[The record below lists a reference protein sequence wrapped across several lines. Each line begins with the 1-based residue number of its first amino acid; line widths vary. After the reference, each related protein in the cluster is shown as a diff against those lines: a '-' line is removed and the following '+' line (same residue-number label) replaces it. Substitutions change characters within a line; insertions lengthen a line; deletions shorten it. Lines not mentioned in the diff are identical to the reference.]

1 MLELNKQEA
10 CVGEQSIIAFSQAY
24 CEGDIIV
31 PDTKPDIAKI
41 LQVSANVVIQNKHC
55 AYDRVSV
62 DGKCDISI
70 LYISEHNTVCSINNV
85 QSFSHVIDAKG
96 VLENM
101 DAEVE
106 ADLQNID
113 YFVTNSRKL
122 NVKMLIAIDVNATN
136 CINRDLCVGVFGDNN
151 VQTLRKNIMPFNR
164 AYKGTQQFTIKE
176 CLELPAGKPD
186 IDTILKS
193 EMRLNTDEVKVLNDR
208 IVVDGNAFLSV
219 IYLDSNDHTRIHY
232 VEYEIPFS
240 EILDTIGAKEG
251 YITNVRMKC
260 EQLYTEPAC
269 DSDGDNRRIN
279 LEAVASACIKIYC
292 ESELEIIEDAYS
304 TDCIVTTECKNDLID
319 KLVTCNK
326 TQVTLKDTIDL
337 PKDICQVFRICAKP
351 NIADTIIEG
360 NKVCVGGI
368 MEVDVLYMADDGE
381 SPINCYT
388 HKHKFTQYIECEG
401 INEKM
406 LCDVFVTVDS
416 VSYNIAGPAQLEFRI
431 IATIDTKIISK
442 HNINYISDITVE
454 EQSVSNT
461 NNCFIK
467 IYFVGKDD
475 TLWEIAKKYRTTADK
490 IIVDNN
496 LSGEITPGM
505 KLIIA

>member
-101 DAEVE
+101 DAEIE
-106 ADLQNID
+106 ADLQSVD

-136 CINRDLCVGVFGDNN
+136 CINRDLCVGVSGDSN
-151 VQTLRKNIMPFNR
+151 VQMLKKNIMPFNR
-164 AYKGTQQFTIKE
+164 VYKGTQQFTIKE

-193 EMRLNTDEVKVLNDR
+193 EMRLNTSDVKVLNDK

-219 IYLDSNDHTRIHY
+219 IYLDANDQTRIHY
-232 VEYEIPFS
+232 VEYEVPFS
-240 EILDTIGAKEG
+240 EILDTLGSKEG
-251 YITNVRMKC
+251 DVTNVKIKC

-279 LEAVASACIKIYC
+279 IEAVATACIKIYC

-304 TDCIVTTECKNDLID
+304 TDCIVNTECKKDSID

-326 TQVTLKDTIDL
+326 TQVTLKDVIDL
-337 PKDICQVFRICAKP
+337 PKDVSQVFRVCAKP
-351 NIADTIIEG
+351 NIADTYIEG

-381 SPINCYT
+381 CPISCFT
-388 HKHKFTQYIECEG
+388 HKHKFTQYIECDG
-401 INEKM
+401 INESM

-416 VSYNIAGPAQLEFRI
+416 VSYNISGPSQIEFRI
-431 IATIDTKIISK
+431 VATIDTKIISK
-442 HNINYISDITVE
+442 YDINYISDITVE
-454 EQSVSNT
+454 EQPPCDN
-461 NNCFIK
+461 NNCLIK
-467 IYFVGKDD
+467 IYFVGKGD
-475 TLWEIAKKYRTTADK
+475 TLWNIAKRYRTTADK
-490 IIVDNN
+490 IITDNN
-496 LSGEITPGM
+496 LSGEIVPGM